1 MSDTIYRQDAINV
14 MCNKVCGVDYCGC
27 ANDCNEIKGMMELPS
42 AQQWIPCSAPP
53 EKVDS
58 YICTCTD
65 GHRTMVTCVKW
76 QNKLKRWD
84 LTGTRSF
91 WKVLAWMPLPSPW
104 KGENR

>member
-1 MSDTIYRQDAINV
+1 MTKDELLACLTDRP
-14 MCNKVCGVDYCGC
+14 CEVCKFHTDLGC
-27 ANDCNEIKGMMELPS
+27 SKWSCVFEDKTEG
-42 AQQWIPCSAPP
+42 WIPCAERLP
-53 EKVDS
+53 EEKSDS

-91 WKVLAWMPLPSPW
+91 WKVLAWMPLPKPYEG
-104 KGENR
+104 KTK